1 MTRILIFANG
11 VLPDAQKARSLVQPG
26 DFIICADG
34 GTRHALAMGLDPGLV
49 IGDFDSLGPDESEKA
64 ERAGA
69 QIVRYPHD
77 KDETDLELALD
88 HALELE
94 PSSIVIIAA
103 LGDRLDQTLG
113 NIALLSNARL
123 AALDARLDDGLEETF
138 FCRDKSELRGKAGD
152 IVSLIPWGGPV
163 IDLRTKGLKWP
174 LKNET
179 LDPEK
184 TRGISNE
191 LLGNSAVV
199 SLSSGLL
206 LIVHRR
212 VIKAEDRTF

>member
-1 MTRILIFANG
+1 
-11 VLPDAQKARSLVQPG
+11 
-26 DFIICADG
+26 
-34 GTRHALAMGLDPGLV
+34 
-49 IGDFDSLGPDESEKA
+49 
-64 ERAGA
+64 
-69 QIVRYPHD
+69 
-77 KDETDLELALD
+77 
-88 HALELE
+88 LE

-123 AALDARLDDGLEETF
+123 AALDARLDDGLEEAF

-163 IDLRTKGLKWP
+163 INLRTKGLKWP

-212 VIKAEDRTF
+212 VIKAKDRTF

>member
-11 VLPDAQKARSLVQPG
+11 VLPDSQKARSLVQPG

-34 GTRHALAMGLDPGLV
+34 GTRHALALGLDPGLV
-49 IGDFDSLGPDESEKA
+49 IGDFDSLGIDESEKA

-69 QIVRYPHD
+69 QIVRYPHE
-77 KDETDLELALD
+77 KDETDLELALN

-94 PSSIVIIAA
+94 PTSIVIIAA

-113 NIALLSNARL
+113 NIALLSDKRL
-123 AALDARLDDGLEETF
+123 AALDARLDDGLEEAF
-138 FCRDKSELRGKAGD
+138 FCRAKTEFHGKAGD

-163 IDLRTKGLKWP
+163 MDVRTKGLKWP
-174 LKNET
+174 LKNES
-179 LDPEK
+179 LYPEK

-191 LLGNSAVV
+191 LLGNSAFI

-212 VIKAEDRTF
+212 VAKT